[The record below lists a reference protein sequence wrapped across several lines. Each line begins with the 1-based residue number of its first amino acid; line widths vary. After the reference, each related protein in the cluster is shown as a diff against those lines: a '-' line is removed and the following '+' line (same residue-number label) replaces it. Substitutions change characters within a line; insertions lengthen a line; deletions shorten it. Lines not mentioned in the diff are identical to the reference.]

1 MSFVNTVLN
10 GLLSNGLPRFSA
22 ANDPMHQFIVKPLF
36 KIPVPLGD
44 TVLDFSFTN
53 SSLYMVLAVA
63 VILGFLIF
71 SVSSRALVPS
81 RTQLVA
87 EMSYE
92 FVANLMRDTV
102 GREGLRYFPF
112 IYSLFMFILVCNMLG
127 MIPHSFTVT
136 SHIIVTF
143 ALAMAVFVAI
153 IAIGLAR
160 NGLGF
165 LKLFVPSGVPIV
177 LLPLVTVIEIFSF
190 FTRPVSLSIRLFA
203 NILAGH
209 ITLKVFA
216 GFIFM
221 MGSAGYLGALGAIG
235 PLLMTIALTALE
247 ILVAFLQAYVFAVLS
262 SIYLNDALHPGH

>member
-1 MSFVNTVLN
+1 MSFANAMLN
-10 GLLSNGLPRFSA
+10 GFLGRGLGVST
-22 ANDPMHQFIVKPLF
+22 DPMHQFVIQNWF
-36 KIPVPLGD
+36 KIHLPIGD
-44 TVLDFSFTN
+44 TVLDLSFTN
-53 SSLYMVLAVA
+53 ASFFMVASVA
-63 VILGFLIF
+63 IILGFLIF

-81 RTQLVA
+81 RMQLVA

-112 IYSLFMFILVCNMLG
+112 IYSLFMFILICNMLG
-127 MIPHSFTVT
+127 MVPYFFTVT

-160 NGLGF
+160 HGLKF
-165 LKLFVPSGVPIV
+165 LKLFVPSGVPAALI
-177 LLPLVTVIEIFSF
+177 PLVTLIEIFSF

-216 GFIFM
+216 SFIFAM
-221 MGSAGYLGALGAIG
+221 ASTGALGVLGAIG

-247 ILVAFLQAYVFAVLS
+247 ILVAFLQAYVFAVLA